1 MCVQVLVWKL
11 CIFTPRI
18 HVILYF
24 LICYFSVDGFAL
36 LQTPLCSCCYLETSA
51 HPGSGQPRSVLSGWK
66 HGGTARPELVA
77 GGLLCARA
85 CMMRAAGTTQFFPPP
100 EPIIILSHF
109 PTQCRQS
116 SVTER
121 VDECVKG
128 RLMAASA
135 VLKCYRV
142 DHKPGNS
149 SSRVSRTTRP
159 KAMERA
165 AKCSSDRIEPISHF
179 PWLEMRI
186 ILVNSRADVATQRER
201 ETRGR

>member
-24 LICYFSVDGFAL
+24 LICYFSVDWFAL

-66 HGGTARPELVA
+66 HGGTARPELVV

-109 PTQCRQS
+109 PTQCRQR

-128 RLMAASA
+128 RLMCWNVTESTTNQEIPAAA
-135 VLKCYRV
+135 CPGR
-142 DHKPGNS
+142 HGQKPWNELQNAHQTGLS
-149 SSRVSRTTRP
+149 P
-159 KAMERA
+159 Y
-165 AKCSSDRIEPISHF
+165 PISH
-179 PWLEMRI
+179 
-186 ILVNSRADVATQRER
+186 D
-201 ETRGR
+201 